1 VSLADF
7 IHSVILPMQ
16 GLAAFFSLVRLI
28 RGPSLPDRV
37 IALDLLATLTI
48 GFAAAYAVATE
59 HTAYLDIAVILALVA
74 FLGTVAFAYYLSRR
88 KP

>member
-1 VSLADF
+1 MNLADF

-16 GLAAFFSLVRLI
+16 SFAALFALIRLI

-37 IALDLLATLTI
+37 IALDLLTTLTI
-48 GFAAAYAVATE
+48 GITASNAVATGI
-59 HTAYLDIAVILALVA
+59 TAYLDVAVILALVA
-74 FLGTVAFAYYLSRR
+74 FLGTVAFAYYLSWR